1 MRESSTKS
9 EVKKRAGSLVIFKR
23 PPYVTNE
30 MLLAEKLQ
38 WAWDVPNQALDADAG
53 GSLKRQ
59 QDSCCKVKMSI
70 KIYFVVHSET
80 DGVYFL

>member
-38 WAWDVPNQALDADAG
+38 WAWDVPNQALDAD

-59 QDSCCKVKMSI
+59 QDSRCKVKMSI

>member
-1 MRESSTKS
+1 
-9 EVKKRAGSLVIFKR
+9 
-23 PPYVTNE
+23 
-30 MLLAEKLQ
+30 MLRMKCSLAEKLQ

-59 QDSCCKVKMSI
+59 QDSHCKVKMSI
-70 KIYFVVHSET
+70 KISFVVHSET

>member
-53 GSLKRQ
+53 G
-59 QDSCCKVKMSI
+59 CKVKMSI